1 MSKRIQNMMR
11 QRFLGKTMFLAVS
24 SAVIVS
30 SLIVE
35 WMLADEEKLQR
46 LEKDAEAV
54 MERLVEGEPES
65 DSESECEVGAD
76 EELNS
81 H

>member
-1 MSKRIQNMMR
+1 MLNMRR
-11 QRFLGKTMFLAVS
+11 QRFLASTMFLAAS
-24 SAVIVS
+24 SAVIIS
-30 SLIVE
+30 NLIVV

-54 MERLVEGEPES
+54 TEMLVEGEPES
-65 DSESECEVGAD
+65 ESESESECEVAAG
-76 EELNS
+76 EELNA